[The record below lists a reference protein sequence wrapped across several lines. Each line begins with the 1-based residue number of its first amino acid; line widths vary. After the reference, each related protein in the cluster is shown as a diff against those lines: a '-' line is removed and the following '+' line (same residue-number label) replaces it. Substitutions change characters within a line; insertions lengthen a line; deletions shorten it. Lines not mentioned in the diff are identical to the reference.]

1 MSVQQRSRPVLTAV
15 EDPNGIHVVA
25 ADGRVGVVRGP
36 ADTGRVHVA
45 FDDATVERVAVSQ
58 LTVDWTRYYTRPE
71 DAPAPVK
78 PYLTAIHGLTAAA
91 LTDIDQVASAAP
103 SPGGITVLLTPT
115 DDDGDSDGEGVV
127 ESVVEHAAGYA
138 AWSTG
143 SVADHSR
150 VHLRPTVAVEGNDG

>member
-1 MSVQQRSRPVLTAV
+1 VSVQQRSRPVLTAV

-58 LTVDWTRYYTRPE
+58 LTVDWTRYYRRPE

-115 DDDGDSDGEGVV
+115 TTDEGVV
-127 ESVVEHAAGYA
+127 EPVVEQAAGYA

-150 VHLRPTVAVEGNDG
+150 VHLRPTVAVDGAHDA

>member
-1 MSVQQRSRPVLTAV
+1 VLTAV

-25 ADGRVGVVRGP
+25 ADGRGGEVRGP

-58 LTVDWTRYYTRPE
+58 LTVDWTRYYRRPE

-115 DDDGDSDGEGVV
+115 DDDGDVEAVV
-127 ESVVEHAAGYA
+127 EQAAGYA

-150 VHLRPTVAVEGNDG
+150 VHLRPTVAVDGDRDA

>member
-1 MSVQQRSRPVLTAV
+1 VSVQQRSRPVLTAV

-25 ADGRVGVVRGP
+25 ADGRVGEVRGP

-45 FDDATVERVAVSQ
+45 FDDAAVERVAVSQ
-58 LTVDWTRYYTRPE
+58 LTVDWTRYYRRPE

-115 DDDGDSDGEGVV
+115 DDDGDGDVV
-127 ESVVEHAAGYA
+127 ESVVEQAAGYA

-150 VHLRPTVAVEGNDG
+150 VHLRPTVAVDGAHDA